1 MALSLSFPFDV
12 VLVMETV
19 EESSFGNARVDC
31 DGNAV
36 LDVNARDRILEDLSL
51 PPSCLSQSSVHV

>member
-12 VLVMETV
+12 VLVRETV
-19 EESSFGNARVDC
+19 EESSFDNARVDC

-36 LDVNARDRILEDLSL
+36 LDVNARHRMLEDLSL
-51 PPSCLSQSSVHV
+51 PSASLSHSSVHV